1 VTEADLA
8 RIAEYLPRLI
18 RAAVGVTVP
27 LALVSMALCTVFATL
42 AAMSHHAGS
51 RGVRTAGR
59 IYIEVARGTPDII
72 QVYLWYY
79 LLAEFGIK
87 LPAVVAGVLALAF
100 GHGGSLAEV
109 VRGGIESVDRT
120 QWDAG
125 RVLGMRNWQIWR
137 RVVLPQVARV
147 ILPVWTGY
155 FVGMFKAT
163 SFLSLVAVQELMG
176 VADEIAFFNFR
187 YFEVF
192 GFALFLYAIIGTA
205 GIGLI
210 KRVERRWSVERP
222 RVRRDR
228 IAEVEARVA

>member
-1 VTEADLA
+1 MTPDLGV
-8 RIAEYLPRLI
+8 ILEYLPRLLGGA
-18 RAAVGVTVP
+18 RVTIP
-27 LALVSMALCTVFATL
+27 IALVSMTLCTVIATL
-42 AAMSHHAGS
+42 AAMTHYARS
-51 RGVRTAGR
+51 RPLRTGGR
-59 IYIEVARGTPDII
+59 IYIEVARATPDII
-72 QVYLWYY
+72 QVYIWYY
-79 LLAEFGIK
+79 LLAEFGIL
-87 LPAVVAGVLALAF
+87 LPAVVAGVLALSF

-125 RVLGMRNWQIWR
+125 RVLGMRQWQIWL

-155 FVGMFKAT
+155 FVAMFKAT
-163 SFLSLVAVQELMG
+163 AFLSLVAVQELMG

-187 YFEVF
+187 FFEVF
-192 GFALFLYAIIGTA
+192 GVTLVIYAVIGYTSV
-205 GIGLI
+205 GLI
-210 KRVERRWSVERP
+210 KLLERRWSIERP

>member
-1 VTEADLA
+1 MTEADLA
-8 RIAEYLPRLI
+8 RIAEYLPRLL
-18 RAAVGVTVP
+18 RGAGVTVP
-27 LALVSMALCTVFATL
+27 IGLVAMALCTVLATL

-51 RGVRTAGR
+51 RAVRTTGR

-87 LPAVVAGVLALAF
+87 LPAIVAGVLALAF

-125 RVLGMRNWQIWR
+125 RVLGMRNWQIWL
-137 RVVLPQVARV
+137 RVVLPQVGRV

-155 FVGMFKAT
+155 FVAMFKAT
-163 SFLSLVAVQELMG
+163 AFLSLVAVQELMG

-187 YFEVF
+187 FFEVF
-192 GFALFLYAIIGTA
+192 GIALVIYAIIGTIS
-205 GIGLI
+205 IGLI
-210 KRVERRWSVERP
+210 KLLERRWSVERP

-228 IAEVEARVA
+228 VLEAEARVA